1 MRFAVIA
8 VLASALVP
16 GAFAQHAGGAGG
28 GAHSGGAG
36 ARVGYRGVRPP
47 PSTGGRAILPY
58 PGYGLYPGYV
68 DPFYAGDTDPGD
80 YQAQPPSPLV
90 IVNPYFQPEIVRPQI
105 KDYSNVS
112 LPEPGVTIVAP
123 GTAPAPPA
131 AAQTRPANDDQPNMF
146 LIALKDGSVLA
157 SVAYWVQDDTLN
169 YITMAGA
176 HNHVSVS
183 AVDRDLSIRLNAER
197 QVQFRLAIPH

>member
-8 VLASALVP
+8 VLASALIP
-16 GAFAQHAGGAGG
+16 GAFAQRAGAGGNGAHAGGA
-28 GAHSGGAG
+28 APRA
-36 ARVGYRGVRPP
+36 GYRGVRPP
-47 PSTGGRAILPY
+47 PYAGGRYILPY
-58 PGYGLYPGYV
+58 SGGYV
-68 DPFYAGDTDPGD
+68 DPFYAGETDPG
-80 YQAQPPSPLV
+80 YYEAQPPAPLV
-90 IVNPYFQPEIVRPQI
+90 IVNPYYQPEIVRPQI

-112 LPEPGVTIVAP
+112 LPEPGVTIVGP

-131 AAQTRPANDDQPNMF
+131 AAQTRPADDNQPNMF
-146 LIALKDGSVLA
+146 LIALKDGSVLT
-157 SVAYWVQDDTLN
+157 SVAYWVQDATLN

-183 AVDRDLSIRLNAER
+183 MVDRDLSIRLNAER